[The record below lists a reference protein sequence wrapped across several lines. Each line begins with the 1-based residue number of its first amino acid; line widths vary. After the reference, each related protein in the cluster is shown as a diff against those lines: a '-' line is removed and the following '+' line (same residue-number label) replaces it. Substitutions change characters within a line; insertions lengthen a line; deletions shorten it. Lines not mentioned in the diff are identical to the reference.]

1 MKKLSAYLLLLSLII
16 IFISACGSSDD
27 TPPVTP
33 SPPSILGVQLRAEAR
48 DGQVTLYWPMVNGA
62 NTYKLY
68 YSSSLPLTK
77 ASGTPITGL
86 ISAPYTVGIH
96 TGEVLNNG
104 TTYYF
109 AFSAVN
115 TSTGESD
122 LSDIIPATPQSSPI
136 PPEFPKNVRAN
147 AGDGKVTVTWT
158 PVVGADHYTLYCM
171 WLSGAFS
178 VSIGGI
184 TIPGQATNSKV
195 VDLMTWIT
203 GTGAG
208 TTTGLTNGIL
218 YSFSLMAE
226 TAETGPSTVI
236 SATPGTASTDT
247 DSGGTAAA
255 TVTATVTAETTG
267 QVIIS
272 WEPLVS
278 ATANTSYNIYY
289 YPTAA
294 GSTVNDKKI
303 PGATSPWQVSGLP
316 NGTPYSFYLTSD
328 TASSISFAALATPS
342 TTPPPMA
349 PVLEPPTLVDS
360 TVTLTWNVVTA
371 TPDVTSYYV
380 YVGTAQ
386 GVTKNTGAPSL
397 VSDLTP
403 PLTTDAT
410 LPTGTYYIVVT
421 AVNANGES
429 TESNEVSVTV
439 P

>member
-1 MKKLSAYLLLLSLII
+1 
-16 IFISACGSSDD
+16 
-27 TPPVTP
+27 
-33 SPPSILGVQLRAEAR
+33 LGVQLRAEAG
-48 DGQVTLYWPMVNGA
+48 DGRVTLYWPWVNGA

-184 TIPGQATNSKV
+184 TIPEQATNSKV

-226 TAETGPSTVI
+226 TAETGHSAVV
-236 SATPGTASTDT
+236 SATPST
-247 DSGGTAAA
+247 
-255 TVTATVTAETTG
+255 TTG
-267 QVIIS
+267 TIGPVSDGAVVASLSAKTGISHQVTIT
-272 WEPLVS
+272 WVPLVS

-289 YPTAA
+289 YPTAD
-294 GSTVNDKKI
+294 GFTVNDKKI
-303 PGATSPWQVSGLP
+303 PGATSPWSVSGLID
-316 NGTPYSFYLTSD
+316 GISYSFYLTSG

-421 AVNANGES
+421 AVNDNGES